1 MSFSHL
7 LILGIIAVIVIP
19 PEKLPEVARQ
29 VARFLGEL
37 RRMSSGIF
45 DDLQKDP
52 GPQLKPED
60 NLKRYEQQAQAQAQ
74 NSGLA
79 PQGTQPGPLPDEP
92 GPTPEEIKKAEEAY
106 QKYIQSEAASTQS
119 ASVVTANPDEQKKPK
134 DE

>member
-45 DDLQKDP
+45 DNLQKDP

-60 NLKRYEQQAQAQAQ
+60 NQKRYEQQTQAQAQ
-74 NSGLA
+74 TQTTQA
-79 PQGTQPGPLPDEP
+79 PVTPAAPEPPVQVQPDPAAEKAAQEEYLRHIQGDPAPPEAKTTPD
-92 GPTPEEIKKAEEAY
+92 
-106 QKYIQSEAASTQS
+106 
-119 ASVVTANPDEQKKPK
+119 QKKPK
-134 DE
+134 HE

>member
-19 PEKLPEVARQ
+19 PDKLPEVARQ

-37 RRMSSGIF
+37 RRMSAGIF

-60 NLKRYEQQAQAQAQ
+60 NLKRYEQQSQAEGQNPHQGAPAQA
-74 NSGLA
+74 
-79 PQGTQPGPLPDEP
+79 PTVTLPDEP
-92 GPTPEEIKKAEEAY
+92 PPSAEELKRAEEDY
-106 QKYIQSEAASTQS
+106 QKFIQSEAAVADAAVAATNSQ
-119 ASVVTANPDEQKKPK
+119 EQKKPK

>member
-19 PEKLPEVARQ
+19 PDKLPEVARQ

-60 NLKRYEQQAQAQAQ
+60 NLKRYEQQAQTQSSQA
-74 NSGLA
+74 SETTA
-79 PQGTQPGPLPDEP
+79 VTQPSPEQQKKDEDVYL
-92 GPTPEEIKKAEEAY
+92 KH
-106 QKYIQSEAASTQS
+106 IQGESSSVETATQL
-119 ASVVTANPDEQKKPK
+119 EQKKSTH
-134 DE
+134 E

>member
-19 PEKLPEVARQ
+19 PDKLPEVARQ

-52 GPQLKPED
+52 GPKLTPED
-60 NLKRYEQQAQAQAQ
+60 NQKRYDDQAQ
-74 NSGLA
+74 NQNNYQGMPAQA
-79 PQGTQPGPLPDEP
+79 PSATPPDEP
-92 GPTPEEIKKAEEAY
+92 LPSEEEIKRAEEEY
-106 QKYIQSEAASTQS
+106 QKFIQSEALDFEAKAAGSQ
-119 ASVVTANPDEQKKPK
+119 EQKKLK
-134 DE
+134 ND

>member
-19 PEKLPEVARQ
+19 PEKLPEVARK

-79 PQGTQPGPLPDEP
+79 PQAPPAGPLPDEP

-106 QKYIQSEAASTQS
+106 QKFIQSEAATTET
-119 ASVVTANPDEQKKPK
+119 ASVAAVNSDEQKKPK
-134 DE
+134 NE